1 MTSATVSLTSQEIHQ
16 FLWLR
21 DLHMIKLRLTYLFA
35 FGTLLA
41 FAQPVDA
48 QNAPIVGAIE
58 SGMAASS
65 VVEPAPFVQP
75 APVYQSAP
83 VVSSAGCTS
92 CGQSG
97 AIYPA
102 PQITGP
108 ACKSCSGCCLPAP
121 SVAPGI
127 PQLPIASCCGNTG
140 RLNIPP
146 LTTPLRYDTPPVG
159 RSVGRPLFGPWT
171 GY

>member
-1 MTSATVSLTSQEIHQ
+1 MT
-16 FLWLR
+16 
-21 DLHMIKLRLTYLFA
+21 KLRFTY
-35 FGTLLA
+35 LLA
-41 FAQPVDA
+41 FGALLTFAAPVDA
-48 QNAPIVGAIE
+48 QNAPIVGAVE
-58 SGMAASS
+58 SGMTASS

-75 APVYQSAP
+75 AQGYQAAP

-97 AIYPA
+97 AFTPA

-108 ACKSCSGCCLPAP
+108 HSKPCNGCCLPGPTQQA
-121 SVAPGI
+121 GF
-127 PQLPIASCCGNTG
+127 PQLPVESCCGNIG

-159 RSVGRPLFGPWT
+159 RSVGRPIFGAWS

>member
-1 MTSATVSLTSQEIHQ
+1 MT
-16 FLWLR
+16 
-21 DLHMIKLRLTYLFA
+21 KLRFNFLFA

-41 FAQPVDA
+41 VASSVDA
-48 QNAPIVGAIE
+48 QDASIIRTVQ

-65 VVEPAPFVQP
+65 VVEASPFSQPAAVYES

-83 VVSSAGCTS
+83 AVSTSGCTS
-92 CGQSG
+92 CGRS
-97 AIYPA
+97 ASATPA
-102 PQITGP
+102 NQITGP
-108 ACKSCSGCCLPAP
+108 ASKSCSGCCLPGP
-121 SVAPGI
+121 TVAPGF
-127 PQLPIASCCGNTG
+127 PQLPVASCCGNTG